1 MLACREMIEFAGM
14 TTPKMTTP
22 KPLVTIKQYADRR
35 LYQPDAGSY
44 VSLGDLAAMVEDD
57 KDFVVYDAKT
67 GTDITSLLLKQI
79 ILERAHHG

>member
-1 MLACREMIEFAGM
+1 M

-44 VSLGDLAAMVEDD
+44 VSLGDLA
-57 KDFVVYDAKT
+57 
-67 GTDITSLLLKQI
+67 TSLLLKQI
-79 ILERAHHG
+79 IVERAHHG

>member
-1 MLACREMIEFAGM
+1 MLTCREFAGM

-35 LYQPDAGSY
+35 LYQPDAGPY
-44 VSLGDLAAMVEDD
+44 VSRGDLAA
-57 KDFVVYDAKT
+57 
-67 GTDITSLLLKQI
+67 SLLLKQI

>member
-1 MLACREMIEFAGM
+1 M

-44 VSLGDLAAMVEDD
+44 VSLGDLAAMVEAD
-57 KDFVVYDAKT
+57 KDFAVYDAKT